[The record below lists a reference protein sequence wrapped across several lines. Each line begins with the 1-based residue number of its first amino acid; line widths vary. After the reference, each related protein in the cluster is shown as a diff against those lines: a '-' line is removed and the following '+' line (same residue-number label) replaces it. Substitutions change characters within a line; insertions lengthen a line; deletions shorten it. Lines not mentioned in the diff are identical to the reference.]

1 MALIAAVAQV
11 PSLGWELP
19 HAIAAAKKNPKKTE
33 TDLSIASPL
42 HTSQCSSGESGRH
55 LKWDHTSDSEKK
67 HRDRNHMEKMYFQ
80 ADLRVSVA
88 ENSSRVRMKP
98 LVKESAARTL
108 PLGTLIPL

>member
-1 MALIAAVAQV
+1 
-11 PSLGWELP
+11 
-19 HAIAAAKKNPKKTE
+19 
-33 TDLSIASPL
+33 
-42 HTSQCSSGESGRH
+42 
-55 LKWDHTSDSEKK
+55 
-67 HRDRNHMEKMYFQ
+67 MEKMYFQ